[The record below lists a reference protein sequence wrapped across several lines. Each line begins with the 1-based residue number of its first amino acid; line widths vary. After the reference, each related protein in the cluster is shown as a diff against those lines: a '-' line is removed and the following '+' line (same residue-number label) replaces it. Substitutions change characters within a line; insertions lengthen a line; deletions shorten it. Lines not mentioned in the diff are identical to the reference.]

1 MDMHY
6 VNLDYQG
13 AVNEL
18 VRLARLDPNN
28 EDILIYL
35 SFVLA
40 TIGRADL
47 VDRVTA
53 QVVRLAPL
61 SRNAWGVRVAYGF
74 LMFGT
79 ADEARGAME
88 EHVSLNPVVTAL
100 LLVAERDTVA
110 LRAIIPQ
117 IRWGSGLEIVYAA
130 LVPYLEGD
138 FERAREIVAPLK
150 HAEGYQSFRA
160 KANVAMLERDLQ
172 SAFANYRKAIRA
184 GEEAAISRVHGD
196 IGWRQA
202 FPEFYADPRY
212 SQMLVDFKLD
222 PASTAK
228 INVPDLPF

>member
-1 MDMHY
+1 MDTHY
-6 VNLDYQG
+6 VNLDYQT

-18 VRLARLDPNN
+18 VRLARLHPND
-28 EDILIYL
+28 EDILVYL

-61 SRNAWGVRVAYGF
+61 SGNAWAVRIYFGF
-74 LMFGT
+74 IMFGRV
-79 ADEARGAME
+79 DEAREAID
-88 EHVSLNPVVTAL
+88 EHPSPEPAVSAILAL
-100 LLVAERDTVA
+100 AERDTVA
-110 LRAIIPQ
+110 LQAIAPRIQ
-117 IRWGSGLEIVYAA
+117 RGSGAATVFAA

-150 HAEGYQSFRA
+150 HAEGYQAFRI
-160 KANVAMLERDLQ
+160 KAFVAMVERDLQ
-172 SAFANYRKAIRA
+172 SAFANYRKAIHA
-184 GEEAAISRVHGD
+184 GEQSAIVSVHAGA
-196 IGWRQA
+196 GWRQA

-212 SQMLVDFKLD
+212 TQMLVDFRLD